1 LKNTSDCED
10 VDSGNI
16 LKWFAVDCTKPCH
29 LVLADSKI
37 MRQVQG
43 QSGET
48 DEYSEYEDIP
58 LIPEKRISQSS
69 ELEWTENL
77 LDYLKQEDALKSDK
91 LALQRLRNRVRTKE
105 ATLQQESVRSK
116 RLILIILYVG
126 LIHV

>member
-1 LKNTSDCED
+1 
-10 VDSGNI
+10 
-16 LKWFAVDCTKPCH
+16 
-29 LVLADSKI
+29 